1 MEARQ
6 AGAEPAVSTHPPI
19 HAPLLSTRPRI
30 HPSVCPSARPSVR
43 ASLLIVAVARQ
54 AGELWRNP
62 YSLGARANFEQVFGL
77 SRRSFSWLLPSFKAP
92 PGDGMEFPTNPG
104 GALHEV

>member
-1 MEARQ
+1 MVNPNPNPNPNH
-6 AGAEPAVSTHPPI
+6 GSI
-19 HAPLLSTRPRI
+19 SF
-30 HPSVCPSARPSVR
+30 S
-43 ASLLIVAVARQ
+43 Q

-92 PGDGMEFPTNPG
+92 PGDGMEFPTTPG